1 MTLQHQHSKYQ
12 DYNHAVLIFFVVI
25 VYVFLFFSIA
35 LFVINFLITY
45 CQPQLD
51 LFYNSLYL
59 YKGKPNQE
67 RVTSLWSIKGTYV
80 CSVSL
85 KCSCL
90 KVNVSFMI

>member
-1 MTLQHQHSKYQ
+1 M
-12 DYNHAVLIFFVVI
+12 VFVVI
-25 VYVFLFFSIA
+25 VCFLFFSIA

-67 RVTSLWSIKGTYV
+67 RVTSLGVLPFLFHGTLSELMYYL
-80 CSVSL
+80 SL
-85 KCSCL
+85 
-90 KVNVSFMI
+90 